1 MAHFRTKLA
10 RFLIIALLLTGAS
23 SLSARQDQQKA
34 AAPPQGAARAT
45 AQAKPPS
52 PDEELQQGIDNAG
65 NDRAALVRNLEAYLK
80 KYPEA
85 QQRVRIYRALVEACL
100 QLRDTPRATEYAER
114 IVALTPDD
122 MSMTLLAI
130 QLLERGGDEGGLRRA
145 TNYCSRVLEF
155 IDRGGEEKSPKI
167 SKEDWEADKNRDRMT
182 VLLLRGRL
190 YLKQHETAKAQKDF
204 EDSYAFVP
212 SAGAA
217 EKLGEIAELSKELPR
232 AIQEYARAFALADG
246 ARAGPDRREIRRKLG
261 NVWRLAHGSDDG
273 LGEYI
278 LHTYDEINAAPANP
292 HAKRNADAKDPYDF
306 TLRRIPGGAP
316 LPLAGQRGKILVVN
330 FWATWC
336 GPCRALEPAFDRVAA
351 EFARSPEVLF
361 LAADCDEDETLVPA
375 YVQETKPR
383 ATVVFAD
390 GLENAFA
397 VNSFPTVL
405 VIDRAGKIAYRA
417 EGYGEDTFE
426 ETLTAA
432 IRHALA
438 PADETP
444 AAASSNH

>member
-1 MAHFRTKLA
+1 MMAYFHTRSARLFVLA
-10 RFLIIALLLTGAS
+10 MLLAGAS
-23 SLSARQDQQKA
+23 SLPAQQGQTSTVV
-34 AAPPQGAARAT
+34 PPKGT
-45 AQAKPPS
+45 AKQSTQAKPPS
-52 PDEELQQGIDNAG
+52 PDEELQQAIDNAG
-65 NDRAALVRNLEAYLK
+65 NDRAALVRNLEAFLK

-100 QLRDTPRATEYAER
+100 QLRDTPRASQYAER
-114 IVALTPDD
+114 IVALSPDD
-122 MSMTLLAI
+122 MSMTLMAV
-130 QLLERGGDEGGLRRA
+130 QLLERNGDEAGLRRA
-145 TNYCSRVLEF
+145 TNYCTRVLEF
-155 IDRGGEEKSPKI
+155 IDRGGEEKSPRI
-167 SKEDWEADKNRDRMT
+167 SQSDFEADKNRDRMT

-217 EKLGEIAELSKELPR
+217 EKLGEIAELNKELLR

-246 ARAGPDRREIRRKLG
+246 ARNGPDRREIRRKLG

-273 LGEYI
+273 LGDYI
-278 LHTYDEINAAPANP
+278 LRTYDEINAAPANP
-292 HAKRNADAKDPYDF
+292 HAKRNADAKNPYDF

-336 GPCRALEPAFDRVAA
+336 GPCKALEPAFERVAA
-351 EFARSPEVLF
+351 EFQQTPEVLF

-375 YVQETKPR
+375 YVEETKPR

-390 GLENAFA
+390 GLENVFA
-397 VNSFPTVL
+397 VNSYPTVL
-405 VIDRAGKIAYRA
+405 VVDRTGKIAYRV

-426 ETLTAA
+426 QTLAAA
-432 IRHALA
+432 IRQALSGT
-438 PADETP
+438 EEP
-444 AAASSNH
+444 AAAVDH